1 MKECVSL
8 LTQHFCLAGA
18 TSGHGLLESLMTTC
32 WLQGQ
37 CSSPGLVK
45 LLPQSTKA
53 LCYSTGHEISTN
65 EFVRERRPAKDPQG
79 TAGRHLCPHR
89 DTQQLGHGAPQ
100 RLGEQRRHAKRRWG
114 ASRLKGSACP
124 EIAECI
130 CSYICI
136 NRGTAPFPLDL
147 PLKQVE
153 ENQRWVLTFSSV
165 QWSSRREPR
174 RGTGTR
180 THLPTD
186 GMMHQELP
194 GQSTLLFPFS
204 ASTAAPLGSSLVFP
218 SRLLLPHKKKNKIKI
233 LL

>member
-1 MKECVSL
+1 M
-8 LTQHFCLAGA
+8 
-18 TSGHGLLESLMTTC
+18 
-32 WLQGQ
+32 
-37 CSSPGLVK
+37 K
-45 LLPQSTKA
+45 LLAQSIKA

-89 DTQQLGHGAPQ
+89 APQQLGHGAPQ
-100 RLGEQRRHAKRRWG
+100 WLGERRRHAKRRWG
-114 ASRLKGSACP
+114 ASRLKGSTCP
-124 EIAECI
+124 QIAEGVCL
-130 CSYICI
+130 CICI
-136 NRGTAPFPLDL
+136 NRGMALFPLDL

-180 THLPTD
+180 THLPVD
-186 GMMHQELP
+186 GMTHQELP

-204 ASTAAPLGSSLVFP
+204 ASTAAPLGGSLVFP
-218 SRLLLPHKKKNKIKI
+218 SCLLIPHKKKKKNPPVKTFTHLNFFLSQ
-233 LL
+233 LLLHPRKHKKKLSSDIRLHPPFYPHPFLSPV